1 MQGAGWAVKTEQRCT
16 SGRRAAFWSW
26 QPRLPTVVEQLSCQ
40 KEGGDE
46 ALSDSFPIGAR
57 EVGHTAGTKTCN
69 FFTAYHIPGE
79 RLNAG
84 LDSPRLEWEAN
95 LCRNPTELISD
106 RVLTE
111 NKCEGRDALLPL
123 PGFGRLCY
131 NGAAVEQHVKPIS
144 AEEVTG
150 ERVFE
155 EYSVAGESAS
165 SSSRFKAVPVEN
177 ARNEDASRFC
187 PVCSQ
192 RLESRRCKLICNVCG
207 YYMSCADYY

>member
-1 MQGAGWAVKTEQRCT
+1 M
-16 SGRRAAFWSW
+16 
-26 QPRLPTVVEQLSCQ
+26 
-40 KEGGDE
+40 
-46 ALSDSFPIGAR
+46 
-57 EVGHTAGTKTCN
+57 
-69 FFTAYHIPGE
+69 
-79 RLNAG
+79 
-84 LDSPRLEWEAN
+84 
-95 LCRNPTELISD
+95 CRNPTESVSD

-131 NGAAVEQHVKPIS
+131 NGAAVEQGVKPIS
-144 AEEVTG
+144 AYEVTG

-155 EYSVAGESAS
+155 ENGVAGESGS
-165 SSSRFKAVPVEN
+165 SSSRFGAVPVEN